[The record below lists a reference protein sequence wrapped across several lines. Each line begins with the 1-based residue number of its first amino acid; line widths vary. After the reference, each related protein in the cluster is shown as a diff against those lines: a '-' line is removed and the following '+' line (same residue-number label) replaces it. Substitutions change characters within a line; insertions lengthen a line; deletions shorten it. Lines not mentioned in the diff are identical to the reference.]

1 MGIDKLQQIRQ
12 MTERIAEFVDTF
24 NIEGCQQLLEQRLV
38 LLNEVQQELSE
49 NSNDTLQLEYT
60 SLLAWLAEF
69 DKTPFQKTHTLR
81 AEYQEKLSQKKKANF
96 AIEQYTKF

>member
-69 DKTPFQKTHTLR
+69 DKTPDRK
-81 AEYQEKLSQKKKANF
+81 SVV
-96 AIEQYTKF
+96 